1 MRLASPCDLWYSGP
15 MNTDEG
21 SKRRR
26 GVLRSLEKRGTRPVR
41 SHLLQTGMV
50 LALCILLIGSFLGHS
65 VEARI
70 FQDLEYAR
78 VGERS
83 LKLDLYIPPHKQG
96 ERLPLVVWVHG
107 GAWISGDKANPR
119 APRELGDRYI
129 VASINYRLSKEATFP
144 AQIYDC
150 KAAIRWLRANADQY
164 DIDPDRIGAWGGSAG
179 GHLVA
184 LLGTSGEV
192 EELEGDVGDY
202 LDRSSAVQA
211 VCDFYGPTDLASL
224 YDDTAKMDSTKNPL
238 CLLFGGIP
246 TEHPDLLRE
255 ANPITHVSPDDPP
268 FLIMHGDKDLVV
280 PLQQSELLY
289 AALQEA
295 RVESTLR
302 VIEGCEHGGFPPE
315 AYEEVR
321 RFFDEHLAVT
331 SVGETEAIEAGNL
344 LTNGGFASGQSDR
357 PDGWTTFALP
367 GGTGVPVFTWDET

>member
-1 MRLASPCDLWYSGP
+1 
-15 MNTDEG
+15 
-21 SKRRR
+21 
-26 GVLRSLEKRGTRPVR
+26 VR

-50 LALCILLIGSFLGHS
+50 LVLGILLGGAL
-65 VEARI
+65 VRYPVMARS

-78 VGERS
+78 VGERA

-129 VASINYRLSKEATFP
+129 VASIDYRLSTEGTFP

-150 KAAIRWLRANADQY
+150 KAAIRWLRANADRY

-184 LLGTSGEV
+184 LLGTSGGV
-192 EELEGDVGDY
+192 EELEGDVGDH

-211 VCDFYGPTDLASL
+211 VCDFYGPTDLALL
-224 YDDTAKMDSTKNPL
+224 YEDTAKMDPRKNPL
-238 CLLFGGIP
+238 CILFGGIP
-246 TEHPDLLRE
+246 TERLDLLLQ
-255 ANPITHVSPDDPP
+255 ANPTTHVSSDDPP

-280 PLQQSELLY
+280 PLAQSELLY

-295 RVESTLR
+295 GVESTLR
-302 VIEGCEHGGFPPE
+302 VIEGCEHGGFPPD

-321 RFFDEHLAVT
+321 KFFDEHQFPKLHLPAKFACY
-331 SVGETEAIEAGNL
+331 E
-344 LTNGGFASGQSDR
+344 LTQLPILHTQS
-357 PDGWTTFALP
+357 
-367 GGTGVPVFTWDET
+367 

>member
-1 MRLASPCDLWYSGP
+1 
-15 MNTDEG
+15 
-21 SKRRR
+21 
-26 GVLRSLEKRGTRPVR
+26 
-41 SHLLQTGMV
+41 MV

-65 VEARI
+65 TEAQI
-70 FQDLEYAR
+70 LQDLEYAR

-129 VASINYRLSKEATFP
+129 VASIDYRLSKEATFP

-184 LLGTSGEV
+184 LLGTSGGV

-202 LDRSSAVQA
+202 LDRSSVVQA
-211 VCDFYGPTDLASL
+211 VCDFYGPTDLALL
-224 YDDTAKMDSTKNPL
+224 YNDTVKMDPRKNPL

-246 TEHPDLLRE
+246 TEHPDLLQR
-255 ANPITHVSPDDPP
+255 AMNNQQ
-268 FLIMHGDKDLVV
+268 LI
-280 PLQQSELLY
+280 
-289 AALQEA
+289 
-295 RVESTLR
+295 
-302 VIEGCEHGGFPPE
+302 
-315 AYEEVR
+315 
-321 RFFDEHLAVT
+321 
-331 SVGETEAIEAGNL
+331 
-344 LTNGGFASGQSDR
+344 
-357 PDGWTTFALP
+357 
-367 GGTGVPVFTWDET
+367 